1 VFNAGGA
8 YVEPFFELIRS
19 VISRLSARFGS
30 KFCGSHAC
38 TVTQSA
44 CGALPAYACPCRVR
58 TYEALQR
65 RCRRFAKCA
74 VAVAGGHASRCCLH
88 CRRGWRSAGV
98 VGKHGCARVGDR
110 GVKTGRRMTKH
121 PKLERGADGGVGV
134 AVDGG
139 YLANGSTLSAA
150 AIRDSALGV
159 CMASTCPD
167 NVKRLETRRSV
178 AQRPV
183 SDPSSGC

>member
-1 VFNAGGA
+1 MVFNAGGA

-44 CGALPAYACPCRVR
+44 CGALPVCARRVR

-65 RCRRFAKCA
+65 GGRRFAKCA

-98 VGKHGCARVGDR
+98 VGKHGCARFGDR

-134 AVDGG
+134 AVYGG
-139 YLANGSTLSAA
+139 YLANGSTLSALSAA

-159 CMASTCPD
+159 YSFDMP
-167 NVKRLETRRSV
+167 
-178 AQRPV
+178 
-183 SDPSSGC
+183 

>member
-1 VFNAGGA
+1 M
-8 YVEPFFELIRS
+8 EPFLELIRS

-44 CGALPAYACPCRVR
+44 CGALPVHARRVR

-65 RCRRFAKCA
+65 RGRRFAKCA

-98 VGKHGCARVGDR
+98 VGKHGCARFGDR

-134 AVDGG
+134 AEDGG
-139 YLANGSTLSAA
+139 YPANGSTLTAA

-159 CMASTCPD
+159 YMALTCAD
-167 NVKRLETRRSV
+167 NVERVE
-178 AQRPV
+178 
-183 SDPSSGC
+183 SGN